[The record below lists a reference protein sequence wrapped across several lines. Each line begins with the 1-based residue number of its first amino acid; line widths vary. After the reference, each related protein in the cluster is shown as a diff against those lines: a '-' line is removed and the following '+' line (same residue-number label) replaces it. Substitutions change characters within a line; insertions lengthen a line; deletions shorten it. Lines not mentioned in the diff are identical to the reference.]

1 MKKKIF
7 ALAILSFMAILS
19 VMPFLGQNVR
29 KEKNEKM
36 ATEIKEKTEL
46 IVSKKPNFYCF
57 IGFPQEL
64 LMESEKNKQE
74 TVEDTSTIIYPDLYT
89 DFTEEEIYLIQRVVE
104 TETYTADIESK
115 MNIVSV
121 VFNRFNHPNKKYGK
135 DIIDIITSPNQ
146 FAYWRTEISETTI
159 QAVENVYKYGDTT
172 GGCIAY
178 RSDKHPQYW
187 YGWELQFIDSVG
199 HGFYKEVTEGE
210 KDE

>member
-135 DIIDIITSPNQ
+135 DIIDIITTPNQ

-187 YGWELQFIDSVG
+187 YGWEYQFTDKVG
-199 HGFYKEVTEGE
+199 HHFYR
-210 KDE
+210 

>member
-1 MKKKIF
+1 MKKRIL
-7 ALAILSFMAILS
+7 ALSIMSFFIL
-19 VMPFLGQNVR
+19 
-29 KEKNEKM
+29 
-36 ATEIKEKTEL
+36 
-46 IVSKKPNFYCF
+46 
-57 IGFPQEL
+57 
-64 LMESEKNKQE
+64 
-74 TVEDTSTIIYPDLYT
+74 TSTICPFLKQSSISLQEPININETKTSDFFEQEQEENTIGIIIKDVISANQDKLEIYIYPNLYM
-89 DFTEEEIYLIQRVVE
+89 DFTQEEIYMIQRVVE

-135 DIIDIITSPNQ
+135 DIIDIITTPNQ

-187 YGWELQFIDSVG
+187 YSWEYQFTDKVG
-199 HGFYKEVTEGE
+199 HHFYKEVITEGE
-210 KDE
+210 